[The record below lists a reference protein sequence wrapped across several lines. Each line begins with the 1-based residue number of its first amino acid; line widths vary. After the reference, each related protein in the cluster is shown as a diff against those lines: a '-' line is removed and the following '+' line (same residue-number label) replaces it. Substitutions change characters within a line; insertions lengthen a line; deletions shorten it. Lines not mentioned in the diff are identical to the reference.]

1 MSPEQLLLIALMS
14 PGIASLLI
22 LATGRYPNLR
32 EGVTIVAAIISFLA
46 IMPLSRAVLQ
56 SPVEVTLFHIAPGLD
71 FAFRADAFGMLFAIT
86 SSSLWILVSI
96 YSIGYM
102 RALNEHAQTR
112 FYFSFAVA
120 IFSAFGI
127 AFSKNLITF
136 YVFYELLTICTYPLV
151 AHEESPEAISGGR
164 RYLAYLLPSGAALLI
179 ATMITYWIAGT
190 TDFQAGGFINGPAE
204 MLRILFIVYLLGFVK
219 AAYMPLHSWL
229 PTAMVAPTPVSA
241 LLHAVAVVKAGVFG
255 VIRVVYYVYGPD
267 LMSSLN
273 LGAVLAVVAGFTMI
287 VANILAIGE
296 DNLKR
301 RIAYSTINQL
311 SFILIGAAML
321 NPLAFAGAIM
331 HIPFHGYMKITLFLC
346 AGAIAVISGKDRV
359 SQLDGLG
366 KSLPVTFAAFTIG
379 AFGMSGLPPVAGF
392 ISKWFISLGTI
403 NADNLLALATILAA
417 SLLDVVYFFP
427 IIKNAFFRE
436 PDGSYDETGHVYHIY
451 MVVPLAVTAAFSII
465 LFLNPDVLNVFE
477 LARVAVSDVWGGGI

>member
-1 MSPEQLLLIALMS
+1 MSPEQLLIIALLS
-14 PGIASLLI
+14 PGVASLMI
-22 LATGRYPNLR
+22 LLTGRYPNLR
-32 EGVTIVAAIISFLA
+32 EGVTITASVVSFLS
-46 IMPLSRAVLQ
+46 ILPLSRAVLH
-56 SPVEVTLFHIAPGLD
+56 SPVEVTLFRIAPGLD
-71 FAFRADAFGMLFAIT
+71 IAFKADAFGMIFAIT
-86 SSSLWILVSI
+86 SSSLWILVSV

-136 YVFYELLTICTYPLV
+136 YIFYELLTICTYPLV

-179 ATMITYWIAGT
+179 ATMITYWITGT
-190 TDFQAGGFINGPAE
+190 TDFQPGGFINGPAE
-204 MLRILFIVYLLGFVK
+204 MLRLLFVVYLLGFVK

-273 LGAVLAVVAGFTMI
+273 LGAILAIVAGFTMI

-311 SFILIGAAML
+311 SFILLGAAML
-321 NPLAFAGAIM
+321 NPLAFAGAVM
-331 HIPFHGYMKITLFLC
+331 HIPFHGFMKITLFLC

-366 KSLPVTFAAFTIG
+366 RSMPVTFAAFSIG

-392 ISKWFISLGTI
+392 ISKWFIALGTI
-403 NADNLLALATILAA
+403 GASNLLALATILVA
-417 SLLDVVYFFP
+417 SLLDAVYFFP
-427 IIKNAFFRE
+427 IIKNAFFRQSGE
-436 PDGSYDETGHVYHIY
+436 TYDERGHLYHLY
-451 MVVPLAVTAAFSII
+451 MVVPLAITAAFSIV
-465 LFLNPDVLNVFE
+465 LFISPDVLNVFE
-477 LARVAVSDVWGGGI
+477 LARAAVSDVWGGGI